1 MAYLGIKVRVSGG
14 APCRR
19 ERESNKRPS
28 IVSFMEERFAVPRH
42 MLVKVGSI
50 APEDAE
56 QIILSR
62 KEVTHQCYLVTM
74 LAQHFG
80 RDLGA

>member
-1 MAYLGIKVRVSGG
+1 
-14 APCRR
+14 
-19 ERESNKRPS
+19 
-28 IVSFMEERFAVPRH
+28 MEERFAVPRH